1 MKIRKILLL
10 KMKNSFLQNNS
21 YIDKQVI
28 HSLMQL
34 QYNYIV
40 KSLANFTFDNSF
52 VFVQEFL
59 YFVD

>member
-1 MKIRKILLL
+1 MR
-10 KMKNSFLQNNS
+10 NSFLQNNA
-21 YIDKQVI
+21 YIEKQVI
-28 HSLMQL
+28 HFLMQL

-59 YFVD
+59 YSVD